1 MKALIRNI
9 EALSEKDYDLAVVGG
24 GIFGVCA
31 AWDAALR
38 GFSVVIIDKGDFCHA
53 TSANHFKMVHGG
65 IRYLQHADVVRI
77 RESSRERS
85 AFLRVAP
92 HLVKPLP
99 IVIPT
104 YGNGMKGKAALG
116 AGMLL
121 YDMLT
126 FGRNQGLQKERR
138 IPNGKFISK
147 KSVLAM
153 FPGITT
159 DGLTGAVVFCDGQM
173 YSPPRLALSFLR
185 SAVDRGAVAANYVE
199 AKGFIRDGN
208 DIIGVE
214 AKDVI
219 SGRAVEIRSRCVLNT
234 CGPWAHRLLDSS
246 LGVQLD
252 PRPVFSR
259 DLAFVVNRKVSHG
272 HSIAFST
279 VSQDADA
286 IVELGG
292 RRLFAVSWRN
302 YMLIGVWHKVFQG
315 PPESINVSREEMQ
328 SFVDEVNAAYPGLKI
343 GIDEVTLINTG
354 LTLFG
359 EEAHQGDQSMS
370 FGKRSLIIDHDREH
384 GFRGLVSLIGVRAT
398 TARGM
403 AQKAVNLISKKIGQ
417 ERPPARTDSIPIY
430 GGDFKSF
437 TDLQQKA
444 LLQHK
449 TLLKPDHIRSLIHNY
464 GSEYPAVLKYI
475 DENPQW
481 GEAVGG
487 SNTTMAEI
495 VHAIREEMSCRLAD
509 VVFRRTDMGTG
520 QIPAHDMLT
529 ICAELMARELGWDKR
544 QMEREICAVRDEFHT
559 IFENPN

>member
-9 EALSEKDYDLAVVGG
+9 AALSDREYDLAIVGG

-31 AWDAALR
+31 AWDAVLR
-38 GFSVVIIDKGDFCHA
+38 GLSVVIIDKGDFCHA

-65 IRYLQHADVVRI
+65 IRYLQHADVKRI

-85 AFLRVAP
+85 AFLRIAP

-104 YGNGMKGKAALG
+104 YGCGMRGKGALG

-121 YDMLT
+121 YDILT
-126 FGRNQGLQKERR
+126 CDRNRGLQEGRH
-138 IPNGKFISK
+138 IPRGKFISK
-147 KSVLAM
+147 NSVLDM
-153 FPGITT
+153 FPGIKT

-185 SAVDRGAVAANYVE
+185 SAADRGAVAANYVE
-199 AKGFIRDGN
+199 ATDFIRDRK

-219 SGRAVEIRSRCVLNT
+219 SGRAIEIRSRCVLNA

-259 DLAFVVNRKVSHG
+259 DLAFVVNRKVPHG
-272 HSIAFST
+272 HAIAFST

-286 IVELGG
+286 IVDLGG
-292 RRLFAVSWRN
+292 RRLFAVSWRD
-302 YMLIGVWHKVFQG
+302 YMLIGVWHKVFPD
-315 PPESINVSREEMQ
+315 PPESINVSREEIQ
-328 SFVDEVNAAYPGLKI
+328 SFVDEVNTAFPGLKI

-359 EEAHQGDQSMS
+359 EEAHQGAQEMS
-370 FGKRSLIIDHDREH
+370 FGKRSLLIDHDRQH

-403 AQKAVNLISKKIGQ
+403 AQKAITLVSKKIGQ
-417 ERPPARTDSIPIY
+417 ESPPARTDSIPIY

-437 TDLQQKA
+437 TDLHQNA
-444 LLQHK
+444 LLQNK
-449 TLLKPDHIRSLIHNY
+449 ARLKPDHIRSLIHNY

-481 GEAVGG
+481 RQAVGD
-487 SNTTMAEI
+487 SNTIMAEI
-495 VHAIREEMSCRLAD
+495 VHAVRDEMSCRLVD

-520 QIPAHDMLT
+520 EIPSDDMLT
-529 ICAELMARELGWDKR
+529 ICAELMARELGWDKQR
-544 QMEREICAVRDEFHT
+544 IELEINAVKDEFHT
-559 IFENPN
+559 IFKNAN